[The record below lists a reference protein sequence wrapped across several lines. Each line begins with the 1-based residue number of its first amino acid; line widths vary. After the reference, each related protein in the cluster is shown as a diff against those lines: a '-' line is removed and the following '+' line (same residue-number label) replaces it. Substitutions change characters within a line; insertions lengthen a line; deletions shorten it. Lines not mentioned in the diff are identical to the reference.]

1 VIYNRGEVKLA
12 KVNKTKYAILGV
24 LSQMSGS
31 GYDIKKTCDS
41 SIAYFWNEN
50 YGHIYPVLK
59 KMEIEELITKQIEQ
73 TEGRPAKNVY
83 SITKKGREELKK
95 WLMLPVEHDP
105 IRSEFLLKI
114 FWSKDIPIENVIEK
128 IQKEKE
134 DCEKN
139 LQQYLKVEKFLK
151 SEETQIDKKNLA
163 LWLSTLN
170 YGRHDE
176 ESKIKWCEETVESL
190 KAIKDL

>member
-1 VIYNRGEVKLA
+1 MIYGERRYKVA
-12 KVNKTKYAILGV
+12 KINKTKYAILGV

-31 GYDIKKTCDS
+31 GYDIKKVCDS

-59 KMEIEELITKQIEQ
+59 KMESEELITKQVEQ
-73 TEGRPAKNVY
+73 TEGRPVKNVY
-83 SITKKGREELKK
+83 SITEKGREELEK
-95 WLMLPVEHDP
+95 WLMLPVDHGSV
-105 IRSEFLLKI
+105 RSEFLLKI
-114 FWSKDIPIENVIEK
+114 FWSKDIPVDNIIEK

-139 LQQYLKVEKFLK
+139 LKEYLKVETFLK
-151 SEETQIDKKNLA
+151 SGKSHEDKKNLV

-170 YGRHDE
+170 YGKYDE
-176 ESKIKWCEETVESL
+176 KSKIKWCEETLKSL
-190 KAIKDL
+190 ETIKDL